1 MTQDKRNLA
10 AAIAAFQ
17 FELKNNF
24 TDSVCENWS
33 LDGFLEQLDEEI
45 FAIEE
50 EIAYEDE
57 E

>member
-1 MTQDKRNLA
+1 MTQNKRNLA

-50 EIAYEDE
+50 EIAAEDE